1 MVVQEGTS
9 SSPNILDG
17 LKSIYHHK
25 IEPIEISSEF
35 DKFYS
40 SRLSDRD
47 LDAKPMVLLL
57 GQYSTGKT
65 TFINYLLE
73 GSYPGAH
80 IGPEPTVT
88 FELYLHYFLIIM
100 LYFIPFFLF

>member
-1 MVVQEGTS
+1 MGAKDTS
-9 SSPNILDG
+9 EQRNSLFANVIDG
-17 LKSIYHHK
+17 LKSIYRQK
-25 IEPIEISSEF
+25 IEPVEVTSAF
-35 DKFYS
+35 DQFYS

-73 GSYPGAH
+73 GTYPGAH
-80 IGPEPTVT
+80 IGPEPTV
-88 FELYLHYFLIIM
+88 LYAFMFIWVFLS
-100 LYFIPFFLF
+100 FLD

>member
-1 MVVQEGTS
+1 MVAKEGS
-9 SSPNILDG
+9 SPFPNILDG
-17 LKSIYHHK
+17 LKSIYHNK
-25 IEPIEISSEF
+25 IEPVEINSEF

-80 IGPEPTVT
+80 IGPEPTVIKT
-88 FELYLHYFLIIM
+88 CLFSFNVVFL
-100 LYFIPFFLF
+100 LYF

>member
-1 MVVQEGTS
+1 MVAQEAS
-9 SSPNILDG
+9 SPFPNILDG

-25 IEPIEISSEF
+25 IEPVEISTEF

-80 IGPEPTVT
+80 ICPEPTVK
-88 FELYLHYFLIIM
+88 YLICIYSVLT
-100 LYFIPFFLF
+100 LFRRISLLPS

>member
-1 MVVQEGTS
+1 MGPTQTDGS
-9 SSPNILDG
+9 SRFPNVLDG
-17 LKSIYHHK
+17 LKTIYHNK
-25 IEPIEISSEF
+25 IEPVEATSSF
-35 DKFYS
+35 SQFYS

-73 GSYPGAH
+73 GTYPGAH
-80 IGPEPTVT
+80 IGPEPTVIFYILCIT
-88 FELYLHYFLIIM
+88 HFYFRLIN
-100 LYFIPFFLF
+100 LSL